1 MSQPCVVLLM
11 KMVTLLRPLWLDTE
25 PTLREGSVQP
35 LHVTAAVRRSS
46 SLSVLSVQP
55 EVKASISRFMSFVHT
70 SSKEM
75 SKTYLAVERRYNYT
89 TPKTFLELI
98 KLYQNLLASK
108 RSNLFA
114 NIERLE
120 KGLMKLRSTASQVPA
135 HGLSRA
141 SCLYWVWHRGREQA
155 HPCRMVTVSVRPPSH
170 TKTLLL
176 HQAGLGRISPF
187 ICSVSSLIEVDDLKA
202 MLALQEIELKQKN
215 EDTDKLIHVVGVE
228 TEKVSKE
235 KAIAD
240 EEELKVEAIN
250 KV

>member
-1 MSQPCVVLLM
+1 MPVLGLAQ
-11 KMVTLLRPLWLDTE
+11 
-25 PTLREGSVQP
+25 RERAGTSLQDGHSVCE
-35 LHVTAAVRRSS
+35 A
-46 SLSVLSVQP
+46 
-55 EVKASISRFMSFVHT
+55 
-70 SSKEM
+70 
-75 SKTYLAVERRYNYT
+75 
-89 TPKTFLELI
+89 
-98 KLYQNLLASK
+98 
-108 RSNLFA
+108 
-114 NIERLE
+114 
-120 KGLMKLRSTASQVPA
+120 
-135 HGLSRA
+135 
-141 SCLYWVWHRGREQA
+141 
-155 HPCRMVTVSVRPPSH
+155 PSH